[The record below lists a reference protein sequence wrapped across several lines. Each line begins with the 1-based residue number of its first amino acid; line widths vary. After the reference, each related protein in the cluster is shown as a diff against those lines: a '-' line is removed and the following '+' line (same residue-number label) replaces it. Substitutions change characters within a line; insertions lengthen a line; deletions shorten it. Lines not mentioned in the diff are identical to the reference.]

1 MTATTN
7 DGSRSTLRLAGTGP
21 VRACLWILGALSV
34 AGTLARVVYIAVTER
49 EVDLGVYL
57 MGAHQVFSGHL
68 YTTYLAVPREPFTYP
83 PLAALL
89 FIPLGVL
96 SPTGSQVLW
105 AVISVGVLIAFLA
118 VSLRAVRP
126 DWPRADVL
134 RWALVLTFPAAV
146 LNPIAMTFS
155 FGQINLLLALLVVA
169 DLTGTYSVAGRA
181 LPRGI
186 MTGVAAAI
194 KVTPLIFVLYL
205 FLTRQIRAGCT
216 ALAVFVACG
225 IGMTVVAPSES
236 WSYWT
241 RYLFD
246 AHRVGGVVFISN
258 QSLRSA
264 IVRFSHAHAPEGLIV
279 VAVVVA
285 GAAGLGVATWAYRT
299 SSVVLGLLVCA
310 VTGLVVSPITWA
322 HHLVWIVPVVLWL
335 SLADDRPAFGRWWS
349 ALALVWFWYGAIWRI
364 PHGNGVE
371 LHDST
376 AQLLVGN
383 SYTIA
388 MVLFVVGVAAM
399 LTRRH
404 GLPLRGSRSPGGVVS
419 PSPHRPATPAP
430 AVPDGRLPPRR

>member
-1 MTATTN
+1 M
-7 DGSRSTLRLAGTGP
+7 
-21 VRACLWILGALSV
+21 
-34 AGTLARVVYIAVTER
+34 
-49 EVDLGVYL
+49 
-57 MGAHQVFSGHL
+57 
-68 YTTYLAVPREPFTYP
+68 
-83 PLAALL
+83 
-89 FIPLGVL
+89 
-96 SPTGSQVLW
+96 
-105 AVISVGVLIAFLA
+105 
-118 VSLRAVRP
+118 
-126 DWPRADVL
+126 L

-285 GAAGLGVATWAYRT
+285 GAAGLGWRPGRT
-299 SSVVLGLLVCA
+299 G
-310 VTGLVVSPITWA
+310 
-322 HHLVWIVPVVLWL
+322 
-335 SLADDRPAFGRWWS
+335 
-349 ALALVWFWYGAIWRI
+349 
-364 PHGNGVE
+364 
-371 LHDST
+371 
-376 AQLLVGN
+376 
-383 SYTIA
+383 
-388 MVLFVVGVAAM
+388 
-399 LTRRH
+399 
-404 GLPLRGSRSPGGVVS
+404 
-419 PSPHRPATPAP
+419 
-430 AVPDGRLPPRR
+430 PRRWCSACWCAR